1 MQLLSVAKWLF
12 HFSIPM
18 FFSVIYSRTIRNI
31 RLVPRPISHRLNKVE
46 IRARTADTVVFEVVF
61 TLQID
66 FASLSPAIKK
76 AESCMLSTSY
86 QVAE

>member
-1 MQLLSVAKWLF
+1 MVLPFLDTNVFLRLC
-12 HFSIPM
+12 
-18 FFSVIYSRTIRNI
+18 SRTIRNI

-46 IRARTADTVVFEVVF
+46 IRARTANTVVFEVVF

-76 AESCMLSTSY
+76 AESCILPASY